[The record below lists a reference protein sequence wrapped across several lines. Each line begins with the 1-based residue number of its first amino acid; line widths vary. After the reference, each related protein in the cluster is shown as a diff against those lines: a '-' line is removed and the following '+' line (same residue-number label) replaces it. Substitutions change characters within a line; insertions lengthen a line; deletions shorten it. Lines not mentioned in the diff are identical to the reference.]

1 MALLIHPLMIL
12 APTGLFAAT
21 DWGIK
26 AQNNPAAH
34 GFSEILYEFS
44 SASANNG
51 SGFEGLG
58 DTWGFNKPEDKLRR
72 PLPVVR
78 GTSLRPGDAD

>member
-1 MALLIHPLMIL
+1 M
-12 APTGLFAAT
+12 
-21 DWGIK
+21 
-26 AQNNPAAH
+26 NNPGAH

-58 DTWGFNKPEDKLRR
+58 RHLGPQRQPQTRR
-72 PLPVVR
+72 PDEPAN
-78 GTSLRPGDAD
+78 GTSPPGW